1 MMPMPRER
9 PAPPPRR
16 EEKTVSELFS
26 ELASEIGT
34 LVRQEIKL
42 ATTEM
47 GDKAR
52 LAARELGYIVSGAV
66 LGLVALLT
74 LFAALVFGIA
84 EFVDLWV
91 SALIVGAITAVVA
104 IVVAWKGAASL
115 RGMRITPRQT
125 IETLREDREWIREQ
139 VR

>member
-16 EEKTVSELFS
+16 EEKSVSELFS

-52 LAARELGYIVSGAV
+52 LAGRQIGYMACGALLGV
-66 LGLVALLT
+66 VALLT
-74 LFAALVFGIA
+74 LFAALVVGIA
-84 EFVDLWV
+84 TFIDLWV
-91 SALIVGAITAVVA
+91 SALIVGLATAVVA
-104 IVVAWKGAASL
+104 IVVAWKGAAAL
-115 RGMRITPRQT
+115 RSMRVAPRQT